1 MSELAMALSPA
12 RRCLDDAARKHAVA
26 ARIAVR
32 QKGEDEWIDT
42 HASGSLRKAHR
53 IGFASRKMYL
63 HERTAHEWGWGF
75 ECAPSGNLLAGTPL
89 MEGDCPPLTEAAWHI
104 ERYLTL
110 GLFGGDEMVASYLQI
125 TEADGKK
132 REGVG
137 LLLTKSS
144 AEWLPERHAVFAIIA
159 PFDPLT
165 GRYLP
170 AQNPF

>member
-1 MSELAMALSPA
+1 MSQWTHALAPA
-12 RRCLDDAARKHAVA
+12 RLLMDDHARNLGTGSRVA
-26 ARIAVR
+26 NR
-32 QKGEDEWIDT
+32 QKGEYEWIRS
-42 HASGSLRKAHR
+42 HASGSLRKAHA
-53 IGFASRKMYL
+53 IGFASRRLYL
-63 HERTAHEWGWGF
+63 KERTAYEWGWGF
-75 ECAPSGNLLAGTPL
+75 ECVPDTTLRAGKPQ
-89 MEGDCPPLTEAAWHI
+89 MEGDCHPLTEAAWFI

-110 GLFGGDEMVASYLQI
+110 GLFGGDDVCASDLHV
-125 TEADGKK
+125 TDADGTS